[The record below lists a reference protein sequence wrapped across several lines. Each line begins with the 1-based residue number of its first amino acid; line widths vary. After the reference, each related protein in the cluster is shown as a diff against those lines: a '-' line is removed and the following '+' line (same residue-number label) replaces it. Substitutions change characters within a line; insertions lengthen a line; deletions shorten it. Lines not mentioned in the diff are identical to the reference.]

1 MKDCEATTMMV
12 DLAEVEQIVD
22 KLERGEEVRGVA
34 PLIVSDSVSLI
45 LHRWVSLV
53 TEKSKRRVRRR

>member
-22 KLERGEEVRGVA
+22 KLERGEEVGFFV
-34 PLIVSDSVSLI
+34 LLVI
-45 LHRWVSLV
+45 LWFQVCAFV
-53 TEKSKRRVRRR
+53 CK

>member
-22 KLERGEEVRGVA
+22 KLERGEEVRGVV
-34 PLIVSDSVSLI
+34 PLVLSL
-45 LHRWVSLV
+45 LL
-53 TEKSKRRVRRR
+53 

>member
-22 KLERGEEVRGVA
+22 KLERGEEVWFFV
-34 PLIVSDSVSLI
+34 L
-45 LHRWVSLV
+45 LV
-53 TEKSKRRVRRR
+53 NLWF